1 LTALRDNRAEKQ
13 PLLIPTSNN
22 NVYNNNNNNNIL
34 LLDDELDILALIKE
48 LLKRNGFNNVSAF
61 TDPFLALEYFK
72 MNSNNHSLILSDIR
86 MPGMNGFEFANKV
99 RKINYFVKI
108 LLMSG
113 LEVSEFEFLNI
124 KSTLKVDGFIQK
136 PVSVAQLIEKIQK
149 VY

>member
-1 LTALRDNRAEKQ
+1 MIALRDNRAEKQ

-22 NVYNNNNNNNIL
+22 NVYNNSYNNIL

-48 LLKRNGFNNVSAF
+48 SLERNGFNNVSAF

-86 MPGMNGFEFANKV
+86 MPGINGFEFASKV

>member
-1 LTALRDNRAEKQ
+1 MIALRDNRAEKQ

-22 NVYNNNNNNNIL
+22 NVYNNSYNNIL
-34 LLDDELDILALIKE
+34 LLDDEPDILALIKE
-48 LLKRNGFNNVSAF
+48 SLERNGFNNVSAF
-61 TDPFLALEYFK
+61 TDPSLALEYFK
-72 MNSNNHSLILSDIR
+72 MNSDNYSLVISDIR
-86 MPGMNGFEFANKV
+86 MPGINGFEFASKV
-99 RKINYFVKI
+99 RRINYFVKI